1 MYSLRRV
8 PRCVRGFS
16 LIEILVAFAIMAMSL
31 AVLYRAMG
39 SGIRDVGVLEQ
50 REKAVMLAR
59 SLLLAKDDV
68 LPGDQGDSGVED
80 GLSWRVS
87 VLPFSTEAAA
97 ARPGAV
103 PLHLV
108 VVSVDW
114 VGGGTPQRLEFR
126 TLRPQ
131 RKVPQARE
139 GR

>member
-1 MYSLRRV
+1 
-8 PRCVRGFS
+8 

-59 SLLLAKDDV
+59 SLLLAKDDA

-97 ARPGAV
+97 ARAEAAPG
-103 PLHLV
+103 P
-108 VVSVDW
+108 
-114 VGGGTPQRLEFR
+114 
-126 TLRPQ
+126 
-131 RKVPQARE
+131 
-139 GR
+139 